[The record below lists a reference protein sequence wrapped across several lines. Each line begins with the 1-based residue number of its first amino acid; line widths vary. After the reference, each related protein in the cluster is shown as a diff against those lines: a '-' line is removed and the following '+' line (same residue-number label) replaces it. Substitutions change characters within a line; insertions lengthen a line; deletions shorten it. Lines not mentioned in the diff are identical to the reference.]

1 MTLYPFLLDLLKLT
15 AAGVG
20 VVWVGFYL
28 AKPYIDRSERIQML
42 EFKKTLSN
50 QTLSLR
56 LQAFERLVLF
66 IERINPGNMLL
77 RLNARDY
84 SAIELH
90 TIIVDELRSEYNHNV
105 TQQIYVTT
113 RTWAVVKQVKEQTL
127 GIVNASLRE
136 MSENASGI
144 DLARAILVHV
154 AEADES
160 PYDIATN
167 IIRTDFEALF

>member
-1 MTLYPFLLDLLKLT
+1 MTLYPFFLDILKLT
-15 AAGVG
+15 VAGVG
-20 VVWVGFYL
+20 VVWVAFYL
-28 AKPYIDRSERIQML
+28 AKPYIERGERIQML
-42 EFKKTLSN
+42 EYKKNLSN

-66 IERINPGNMLL
+66 IERINPANMIL

-90 TIIVDELRSEYNHNV
+90 TIMVEELRSEYHHNI

-113 RTWAVVKQVKEQTL
+113 RTWTVVKQVKEQTL
-127 GIVNASLRE
+127 AIINTSLRAVP
-136 MSENASGI
+136 ENATGI
-144 DLARAILVHV
+144 DLARAILTHL
-154 AEADES
+154 AGEEES

-167 IIRTDFEALF
+167 IVRTDFEALF